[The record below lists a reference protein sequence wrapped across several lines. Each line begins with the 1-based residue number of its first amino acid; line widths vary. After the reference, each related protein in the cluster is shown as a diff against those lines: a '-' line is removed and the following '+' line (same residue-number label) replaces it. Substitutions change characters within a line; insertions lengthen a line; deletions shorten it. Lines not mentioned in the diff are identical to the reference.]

1 MSILG
6 RLALLFVIVPVIEL
20 ALLIQ
25 IGQVVGL
32 LPTVALVVFTG
43 VTGAWLARAE
53 GLRVFFQFQ
62 RELAAG
68 RLPGQSLLD
77 GISVLIGGAF
87 LLTPGVLTDVV
98 GFSLLLPVTR
108 HWIQRRVRARLERGM
123 ADGTIRVVTTGS
135 MGGFGFGQWGGSMDP
150 GDARGREGMGDA
162 RGRDRA
168 GGGDGQELDP
178 SKGIV
183 VEPDEGGPGT

>member
-1 MSILG
+1 MSMLG
-6 RLALLFVIVPVIEL
+6 RLALLFVIVPILEL
-20 ALLIQ
+20 ILLIE

-32 LPTVALVVFTG
+32 LPTVALVIFTG

-62 RELAAG
+62 RELASG

-77 GISVLIGGAF
+77 GISVLVGGAF

-98 GFSLLLPVTR
+98 GFSLLIPVSR
-108 HWIQRRVRARLERGM
+108 RWIQRRVRTRLERRI
-123 ADGTIRVVTTGS
+123 ADGTIRVVTMGRA
-135 MGGFGFGQWGGSMDP
+135 GGFGFGFGQRPEGEAAGDADVEVGTNPGGS
-150 GDARGREGMGDA
+150 GARSAGVSGR
-162 RGRDRA
+162 RG
-168 GGGDGQELDP
+168 LDP

-183 VEPDEGGPGT
+183 VEPDDG